1 MADDSMNRINELPD
15 SIIVHIIS
23 FMEVDEAVATS
34 VLSRR
39 WGHQWR
45 YSPSLHFPLFCEV
58 AVINKTLNQYHAKQL
73 QTLFIEFDV
82 FGHPSQWLDFAI
94 DRKVQDITVCGNDD
108 YYNSTLFRVPDSMFS
123 YPSLQALT
131 LDNCEIYPPSDIKCA
146 DSLRLLSLKNVFP
159 VDGALN
165 CLLSKFRCLRTLE
178 LLISYDC
185 ETFEVPLS
193 SISLYQS
200 LQALKLENCRI
211 YPSSDINYF
220 DSLKVLSLKNV
231 RLFDGTLDCLLSKCP
246 FLQTLELSISFD
258 ENIDVP
264 NSVFSYPSLQA
275 LTLSN
280 CNIHPPLGIKCCDSI
295 KHLSLTDVR
304 SFDGAIDCLLSK
316 FQSLKT
322 LELQV
327 YVDGKTERFQI
338 PDSVFSLQ
346 SLHALTLHYCQIHPP
361 SDIRCFD
368 SLEELTLY
376 NVTCFN
382 GALDCLLSKYR
393 RLNTI
398 FIDSTR
404 CKNFDVPESIFSSPF
419 LQDLTLQNCRISPP
433 SDIQCFESLKHLS
446 LQSGK
451 PFDGDLNCLLSKCR
465 HLQTL
470 ELQDY
475 SNDGPVNFSLD
486 LPDLQNL
493 TICYNSHILKID
505 SSKLRVLVLSGAV
518 VEKIDIQSALH
529 LEEVRFGIL
538 SGSKHA
544 NYLGDIAQHS
554 MENIKT
560 LFLTEQILDM
570 YNRHYT
576 NGRRIAFINLK
587 EVHLVRV
594 EWDRTTYSDIVRF
607 FCDCPSLEK
616 IQMNFSDT
624 CHSSGGW
631 GKKEWVKG
639 IQKEDGRL
647 TSEFCNENFLG
658 HLRMI
663 KMMDV
668 SHDRWQFG
676 LMKYLLGK
684 ASVLEVLHI
693 KLNGI
698 YGSEKWTIQDKQE
711 SMIECIHKWPKAS
724 PNAIVDIVQ
733 YVPCFDH

>member
-1 MADDSMNRINELPD
+1 MAEDSMDYIDELPD

-34 VLSRR
+34 VLSKR
-39 WGHQWR
+39 WRHQWR
-45 YSPSLHFPLFCEV
+45 FSPSLRFPRFFEV
-58 AVINKTLNQYHAKQL
+58 AVVDRCINQYQPKQL
-73 QTLFIEFDV
+73 QTLSIEFDV

-94 DRKVQDITVCGNDD
+94 DRKVEYLTVCGNGNGN
-108 YYNSTLFRVPDSMFS
+108 YYNLTLFRVPVSMFS

-131 LDNCEIYPPSDIKCA
+131 LDNCEIYPPSEIKCA

-220 DSLKVLSLKNV
+220 DSLKVLSLKSV
-231 RLFDGTLDCLLSKCP
+231 RLFDGALDYLLSKCP

-264 NSVFSYPSLQA
+264 NSVFSYPSLQV

-280 CNIHPPLGIKCCDSI
+280 CNIHPPLSIKYCDSI
-295 KHLSLTDVR
+295 KHLTLKNVR

-327 YVDGKTERFQI
+327 YVDGKKERFQI
-338 PDSVFSLQ
+338 LDSVFSLQ
-346 SLHALTLHYCQIHPP
+346 SLHALTLHYCQIYPP
-361 SDIRCFD
+361 SDIKCFD
-368 SLEELTLY
+368 SLEQLTLY

-382 GALDCLLSKYR
+382 GALLSKFR
-393 RLNTI
+393 RLHTI

-404 CKNFDVPESIFSSPF
+404 CKKFDVPESIFSSPF
-419 LQDLTLQNCRISPP
+419 LQDLTLKNCRISPP
-433 SDIQCFESLKHLS
+433 SDIQCFESLKRLS

-465 HLQTL
+465 YVQTL

-475 SNDGPVNFSLD
+475 SNDGPVNFSLA

-505 SSKLRVLVLSGAV
+505 APKLRVLVISGAV

-529 LEEVRFGIL
+529 LEEVRFRIL
-538 SGSKHA
+538 SGSMHA
-544 NYLGDIAQHS
+544 NYLGDIVERS
-554 MENIKT
+554 MANIKT
-560 LFLTEQILDM
+560 LYLTEQTLDI
-570 YNRHYT
+570 YKRHYT
-576 NGRRIAFINLK
+576 NRRRITFVSLK
-587 EVHLVRV
+587 EFHLISV
-594 EWDRTTYSDIVRF
+594 ERFRTRYSDVVRF

-616 IQMNFSDT
+616 IQMNFEDT

-631 GKKEWVKG
+631 GKREWEEG

-684 ASVLEVLHI
+684 ARVLEVLHI
-693 KLNGI
+693 KIHGI
-698 YGSEKWTIQDKQE
+698 YGNAEWSVEDKQE
-711 SMIECIHKWPKAS
+711 SMIESIHTWPKAS
-724 PNAIVDIVQ
+724 PNAIMDIVR
-733 YVPCFDH
+733 YVPRFHH